1 MKLSH
6 VLAFCCTLFLSTVSA
21 SLAQAANPFGI
32 AFKYET
38 NVPLYGKPTGLVIA
52 GRCNR
57 YEPEFAAVR
66 AKGGEVLAYLNAA
79 SRPDQRVCA
88 LDQTFYMNNYGAVP
102 LWPFPSYGQRS
113 IFANTHMTDMR
124 PGSAWILHVVS
135 YIEKLMRENKVDGV
149 FLDVVGARPW
159 GISNWTSWSL
169 AEKNAWTDGCIDLVR
184 RLDAKR
190 RAINPNF
197 LIVNN
202 NIWTRASGDT
212 RGNAGEKYVDGVMI
226 EHPAGVTKYHSE
238 YLKRPFSNLGHKRN
252 LIMARNATE
261 ARAWAVVPN
270 VTHVSPQSNA
280 EYANPTVPVVGFKA
294 LNDR

>member
-102 LWPFPSYGQRS
+102 LWPYPSYGQRS
-113 IFANTHMTDMR
+113 IWPGTKMTDMR
-124 PGSAWILHVVS
+124 AGGKWNLFVVS
-135 YIEKLMRENKVDGV
+135 YIEKLMREKKVDGV

-159 GISNWTSWSL
+159 NQSNWTTWPQS
-169 AEKNAWTDGCIDLVR
+169 EKDAWTRGNIDLVQR
-184 RLDAKR
+184 IDAKR
-190 RAINPNF
+190 RALNPNF
-197 LIVNN
+197 IVIVNN
-202 NIWTRASGDT
+202 VWTNNGT
-212 RGNAGEKYVDGVMI
+212 LGLAGEKYVDGVCL
-226 EHPAGVTKYHSE
+226 EHPNGVSQFFVNYVAK
-238 YLKRPFSNLGHKRN
+238 PFSNLGHKRV
-252 LIMARNATE
+252 LVVGRSASD
-261 ARAWAVVPN
+261 ARAWQYVKG
-270 VTHVSPQSNA
+270 VTHVSGQATSQ
-280 EYANPTVPVVGFKA
+280 YGYPTTPPVAFRP
-294 LNDR
+294 LYDR